1 MAPEYM
7 TLIQSGML
15 IDRRRHCVFAC
26 ECKSDHTKFIIVLFH
41 SDEINRSRLIIFADD
56 MTLEDF
62 SIAPVFQ
69 ENVLSLELMYS
80 EYILNLASLLDDDS
94 IMGYVCLHVK
104 ATLLMCLHTNISIL

>member
-1 MAPEYM
+1 MESEYM
-7 TLIQSGML
+7 TLIQSGMM

-26 ECKSDHTKFIIVLFH
+26 ENKSDFIIVLFH
-41 SDEINRSRLIIFADD
+41 SGEINRSRLIIFADD